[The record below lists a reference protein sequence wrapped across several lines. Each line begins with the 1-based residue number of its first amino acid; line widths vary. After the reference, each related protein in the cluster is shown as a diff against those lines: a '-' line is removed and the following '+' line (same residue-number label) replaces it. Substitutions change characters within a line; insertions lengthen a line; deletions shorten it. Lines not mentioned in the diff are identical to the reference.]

1 MRVEGRMFAWD
12 VTQAGPDGLLDT
24 PDDIRAENRIVLP
37 VGTRL
42 KLSLRSQDVLHGFFV
57 PRLGVRHTLPPGV
70 TLEKELILTKPGNIR
85 FACSEVCG
93 TGHGKM
99 MGYLIVLPREEYG
112 RWIQAQSKEKSALE
126 PSG

>member
-1 MRVEGRMFAWD
+1 MFVWEI
-12 VTQAGPDGLLDT
+12 TQAGADELFDT
-24 PDDIRAENRIVLP
+24 PDDIHSQNQIVLP

-57 PRLGVRHTLPPGV
+57 PRLGVRQSLPPGV
-70 TLEKELILTKPGNIR
+70 TFEKELILTQPGQHR

-93 TGHGKM
+93 AGHGKM

-112 RWIQAQSKEKSALE
+112 RWIQARSKEKNALE